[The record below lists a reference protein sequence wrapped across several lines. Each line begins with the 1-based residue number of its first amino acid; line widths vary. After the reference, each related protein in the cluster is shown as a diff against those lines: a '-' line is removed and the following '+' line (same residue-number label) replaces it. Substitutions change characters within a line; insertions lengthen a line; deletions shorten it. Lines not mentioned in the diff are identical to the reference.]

1 MLTKKNIIQRVD
13 ALGNIEKV
21 QVPTQVE
28 EAATSN
34 KQTTTGAGTK
44 PNLPTLNTETP
55 TSSGYNYK
63 AYSESPVV
71 QEAYDLLQKHIGTTP
86 QYTPTTDANGL
97 TYKDKL
103 TAQLEAILAGKDF
116 KYDLNGDMLYQQYKD
131 MYTNQAK
138 MAMADTMGQAA
149 AMTGG
154 YGNSYAQTVGQQ
166 MYQQQMQGL
175 NDMIPELYQMALDKH
190 NMERQTMLD
199 EYSLL
204 ADAENRE
211 YSKFMDEYNQ
221 WLSNRDY
228 LANSYYNERNF
239 DYTKHSDK
247 QSYDYAKERDSAA
260 DKLARENADYEY
272 KKVLAENGYTLDKD
286 GNIIPIENND
296 VEEDTVDYIS
306 EAKSDI
312 ATNFGWDKK
321 NEAQVRSYLNDLMN
335 SEDVEMTATEA
346 LEIIEWWKAEVDAYK
361 KLK

>member
-1 MLTKKNIIQRVD
+1 MSKKFNIIQRVD
-13 ALGNIEKV
+13 DMGN
-21 QVPTQVE
+21 VE
-28 EAATSN
+28 ETLPESSASLAETLPQSQKVTVDWTTPVSN
-34 KQTTTGAGTK
+34 PSA
-44 PNLPTLNTETP
+44 
-55 TSSGYNYK
+55 SGYNYK

-71 QEAYDLLQKHIGTTP
+71 QEAYDLLQKHLGTTP
-86 QYTPTTDANGL
+86 KYTPTTDANGL

-175 NDMIPELYQMALDKH
+175 NDKIPELYQMALDKH

-239 DYTKHSDK
+239 DYTKHSDE
-247 QSYDYAKERDSAA
+247 QSYKYAQSRDAAA
-260 DKLARENADYEY
+260 DTLASENAAYEY
-272 KKVLAENGYTLDKD
+272 NKWLLENGYTTDESGNVVPTTDYYEEARKD
-286 GNIIPIENND
+286 MAAFGYDEKAMESVAGYLKEMVD
-296 VEEDTVDYIS
+296 GEYLSREEAAELY
-306 EAKSDI
+306 
-312 ATNFGWDKK
+312 KK
-321 NEAQVRSYLNDLMN
+321 WYGDLMSYN
-335 SEDVEMTATEA
+335 
-346 LEIIEWWKAEVDAYK
+346 K
-361 KLK
+361 K

>member
-1 MLTKKNIIQRVD
+1 MSTKKFNIIQRVD
-13 ALGNIEKV
+13 DMGN
-21 QVPTQVE
+21 VE
-28 EAATSN
+28 ETLPESSASLAETLPQSQKVTVDWTTPVSNTS
-34 KQTTTGAGTK
+34 A
-44 PNLPTLNTETP
+44 
-55 TSSGYNYK
+55 SGYNYK

-71 QEAYDLLQKHIGTTP
+71 QEAYDLLQKHLGTTP
-86 QYTPTTDANGL
+86 TYTS
-97 TYKDKL
+97 TYSDQLKS
-103 TAQLEAILAGKDF
+103 QLEAILAGKDF

-175 NDMIPELYQMALDKH
+175 NDKIPELYQMALDKH

-239 DYTKHSDK
+239 DYTKHSDE
-247 QSYDYAKERDSAA
+247 QSYKYAQSRDAAA
-260 DKLARENADYEY
+260 DKLASENAAYEY
-272 KKVLAENGYTLDKD
+272 NKWLLENGYTTDENGNAVPITDYYEEARKD
-286 GNIIPIENND
+286 MAAFGYDEKAMVSVAGYLKEMVD
-296 VEEDTVDYIS
+296 GEYLSREEAAELYK
-306 EAKSDI
+306 EWY
-312 ATNFGWDKK
+312 G
-321 NEAQVRSYLNDLMN
+321 DLMSYN
-335 SEDVEMTATEA
+335 
-346 LEIIEWWKAEVDAYK
+346 K
-361 KLK
+361 K